1 MFLFFYISVN
11 IVALVWTVLFALMT
25 VVYQYSS
32 IPNLNQTVVDAYCCI
47 LREPYT
53 GDGSMVNYDYEY
65 GGKCIEFDPGC
76 IFWWVGWPDGRKG
89 LFQKVYKN

>member
-11 IVALVWTVLFALMT
+11 IVALVWTVLFAFTT

-32 IPNLNQTVVDAYCCI
+32 APNLNQTVFDDGCCI

-53 GDGSMVNYDYEY
+53 GDGFMIDYDEY
-65 GGKCIEFDPGC
+65 GGSCIEFDTGC